1 MESNMNNNINSMTMR
16 IEQQINDVV
25 HEIFN
30 EYGNILLE
38 SNTEYLIESVWGVG
52 IRKDLNEV
60 QNSIHEKII
69 PVIDDVFN
77 ILMIKEISQAQILS
91 IYYLVRSLITSRLM
105 HMIDL
110 LRLAVKKDTKQQD
123 IIKML
128 MDAEAIGHA

>member
-1 MESNMNNNINSMTMR
+1 MNNNINSMTMR